1 MSFEENAGGLVPGEL
16 TTTVIGEYTYYGNPK
31 LVDRV
36 IEQWKKK
43 KMQGHGDK
51 GLYGEVFKVTNTLL
65 SLNIRIDNKE
75 YYVKQLI
82 PKIYEMPSIK
92 GQPTGI
98 SAIDEI
104 RIANE
109 LTAIVPDSV
118 SNFKGARIRNSGY
131 PVISEIEKAQHKAED
146 LIVKY
151 KLEEFATFIVFEG
164 LEGISL
170 FDACEKIKN
179 SGKTERQRLKQYATL
194 FCSAKR
200 AIESINTAGYIHG
213 DIHNKN
219 IIVIGDGDTA
229 KCKLIDFGRTE
240 KLARPSLSAGVVQT
254 KYTVDI
260 NALIKDCIHRYF
272 FTDFFDY
279 PPDYPNFRH
288 ETQDFLTLVVDSSGK
303 RGTDFFRITFKTE
316 IEQEYVDALGDF
328 FFSLCGKL
336 IRMRD
341 VPGQIAYW
349 QKMMNRNIKKQRLYT
364 EHKTKRNSFIQEKKE
379 YNTLF
384 NTPNIPLPVAN
395 LNHELGSTLFGPN
408 TTNLPPPTFLMPEGA
423 VPEVPGAVPE
433 VPGSVRK
440 MVQLFEKG
448 KGKGGKRRKTK
459 RRKTKHRRTRRV

>member
-1 MSFEENAGGLVPGEL
+1 MSSKEENAGGAIPGKL
-16 TTTVIGEYTYYGNPK
+16 TVTVVGKYTYYGNPK

-51 GLYGEVFKVTNTLL
+51 GLYGEVFKLTNTLL
-65 SLNIRIDNKE
+65 SPNIGIDNIQ
-75 YYVKQLI
+75 YYVKQVI
-82 PKIYEMPSIK
+82 PRLYEMPRMK
-92 GQPTGI
+92 GQPIGI

-104 RIANE
+104 RFANE

-118 SNFKGARIRNSGY
+118 SNFKGARIINSGY
-131 PVISEIEKAQHKAED
+131 PVITEEERKKKEED
-146 LIVKY
+146 LIVEY
-151 KLEEFATFIVFEG
+151 KLEEFAAFIVFEG

-170 FDACEKIKN
+170 FDACEKVKN
-179 SGKTERQRLKQYATL
+179 SGKTERQRLKDYATL

-200 AIESINTAGYIHG
+200 AIESINTAGYTHG

-229 KCKLIDFGRTE
+229 KCKLIDFGSTE
-240 KLARPSLSAGVVQT
+240 KLATRRSLSTTVIQP

-272 FTDFFDY
+272 FTDFFEY
-279 PPDYPNFRH
+279 PLDYPNFKH
-288 ETQDFLTLVVDSSGK
+288 ETQHFLNLVVDLCGK
-303 RGTDFFRITFKTE
+303 RGTDFFRKTFITD
-316 IEQEYVDALGDF
+316 IEQEYVNALGDF

-336 IRMRD
+336 IRMRNI
-341 VPGQIAYW
+341 PGQIT
-349 QKMMNRNIKKQRLYT
+349 QVQNIMNRNISDQRLYT
-364 EHKTKRNSFIQEKKE
+364 ERKAKRNLFIKEKRE

-408 TTNLPPPTFLMPEGA
+408 TTNLPSPRFLTQEE
-423 VPEVPGAVPE
+423 VPEVQGE
-433 VPGSVRK
+433 VPVSVAER
-440 MVQLFEKG
+440 VRALEK
-448 KGKGGKRRKTK
+448 KGGKRRKT
-459 RRKTKHRRTRRV
+459 RRQKLNRKRTRRV

>member
-16 TTTVIGEYTYYGNPK
+16 TTTVIGEYTYYGSPK

-51 GLYGEVFKVTNTLL
+51 GAFGEVFKLKNTLL
-65 SLNIRIDNKE
+65 SPNIINSNIGIDNKQ
-75 YYVKQLI
+75 YYVKRII
-82 PKIYEMPSIK
+82 PKLYEMPSKK
-92 GQPTGI
+92 GQPIVI
-98 SAIDEI
+98 SAKNEI
-104 RIANE
+104 KIANK

-151 KLEEFATFIVFEG
+151 KLEEFEIFIVFEG

-170 FDACEKIKN
+170 YDACEKIKK
-179 SGKTERQRLKQYATL
+179 SGKTDGQRLKDYATL

-229 KCKLIDFGRTE
+229 KCKLIDFGTTE
-240 KLARPSLSAGVVQT
+240 KVAEVVYP
-254 KYTVDI
+254 KYTIETYNLVK
-260 NALIKDCIHRYF
+260 NCIFLYF
-272 FTDFFDY
+272 FTHHYVNFDLS
-279 PPDYPNFRH
+279 FKQ
-288 ETQDFLTLVVDSSGK
+288 ESQTFLELVAGK
-303 RGTDFFRITFKTE
+303 CTINGKKFATEEEARNYFKQMVE
-316 IEQEYVDALGDF
+316 EEKIEALRDF
-328 FFSLCGKL
+328 FFFLCGKL

-341 VPGQIAYW
+341 IPGQIARLNV
-349 QKMMNRNIKKQRLYT
+349 KEVDKKKRLKD
-364 EHKTKRNSFIQEKKE
+364 EQEECNTYFNKK
-379 YNTLF
+379 
-384 NTPNIPLPVAN
+384 
-395 LNHELGSTLFGPN
+395 
-408 TTNLPPPTFLMPEGA
+408 LPPPTFLTPEGA
-423 VPEVPGAVPE
+423 VPGVPGVSPPKLSYVDQMFARLAE
-433 VPGSVRK
+433 AR
-440 MVQLFEKG
+440 LAEARL